1 MVSGCGCMGISICL
15 GFVKELIVIVIVIV
29 MSCADVMLSTK
40 VVSVL

>member
-1 MVSGCGCMGISICL
+1 MYGYLNMFGICERID
-15 GFVKELIVIVIVIV
+15 VIVIVIV